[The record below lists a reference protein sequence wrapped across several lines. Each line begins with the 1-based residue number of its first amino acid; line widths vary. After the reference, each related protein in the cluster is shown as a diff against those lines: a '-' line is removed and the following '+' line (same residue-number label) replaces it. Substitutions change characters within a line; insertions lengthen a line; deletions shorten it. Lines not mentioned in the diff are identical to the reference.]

1 MSDRKMSGTIDQ
13 FTGLYNQYYSSI
25 FSFVVSRTGDY
36 DASEDICQEV
46 FSRFFSLMESVNQP
60 RAWLYGTAKNVMGDY
75 YREKG
80 KSSEDIDSMIS
91 DDSLKYTNDCRD
103 ARLVIAEIMDSPDVF
118 ESGIERSLFELVAIY
133 DYSFKEASSHLG
145 IKYHNARYMF
155 QQAGKRIAEEL
166 KKRGITELED
176 LL

>member
-1 MSDRKMSGTIDQ
+1 MSGSIER
-13 FTGLYNQYYSSI
+13 FTEFYNKYYSSI
-25 FSFVVSRTGDY
+25 FSFVVSKTDNY

-46 FSRFFSLMESVNQP
+46 FSRFFSLMDSVNQP

-75 YREKG
+75 YRERG
-80 KSSEDIDSMIS
+80 KTFEDIESMIS
-91 DDSLKYTNDCRD
+91 DDNLKYTNDCHD
-103 ARLVIAEIMDSPDVF
+103 ARMIITEILDSPDVF
-118 ESGIERSLFELVAIY
+118 ESETERSLFELVAIY

-155 QQAGKRIAEEL
+155 QQTGKRIAGKLRE
-166 KKRGITELED
+166 RGITELED